1 MRPEQILAE
10 PARILTQA
18 QREHYFEHGFVG
30 VQDVVPA
37 DLLTELQKT
46 TAGCTKPC

>member
-46 TAGCTKPC
+46 TAGCTKPS